1 MDSLKIDELKSK
13 YETQWRTKET
23 IEDKAKN
30 VISTSATITSLIFG
44 FVTFSTSFFKFG
56 FPFSLSI
63 VLVGSVIASIAAILI
78 STAALR
84 LQTYKALIEVNKL
97 KNNAF
102 KDSLVVAEDAQLIA
116 GVVKGYISCIIFND
130 ELNRQKAKGGTIW
143 DISSVYKYCTYWYR
157 Y

>member
-63 VLVGSVIASIAAILI
+63 LLVGSVLASIAAILI
-78 STAALR
+78 
-84 LQTYKALIEVNKL
+84 
-97 KNNAF
+97 
-102 KDSLVVAEDAQLIA
+102 
-116 GVVKGYISCIIFND
+116 
-130 ELNRQKAKGGTIW
+130 
-143 DISSVYKYCTYWYR
+143 
-157 Y
+157 